1 MRIVSNIPHPSVVR
15 ELICTNCGVTLEYV
29 PADIEERI
37 EKDYTGGTDHIHFIT
52 CLNCKFKINVK
63 KH

>member
-37 EKDYTGGTDHIHFIT
+37 EKDYTGGTDRIHFIT
-52 CLNCKFKINVK
+52 CPSCKVKINVNK
-63 KH
+63 Y